1 MDSAKVARLL
11 SDLMQTPRVEWFVSK
26 GQRLPIGQP
35 PPDVTGARLLLAF
48 ARLAEFSACLR
59 QLQSQPG
66 QRRRPRGS
74 APGAAGEGG
83 ASAADRAPKPGASV
97 PDTTGLEPPG
107 WGLLSLSPLAP
118 CMCSEAIPSAFKASP
133 PFLDLGPPIPLQSHG
148 RVLSPWIFLDVLY

>member
-59 QLQSQPG
+59 QLQSRAQ
-66 QRRRPRGS
+66 QRRRPRGP
-74 APGAAGEGG
+74 APGAAREGG
-83 ASAADRAPKPGASV
+83 ASAARPPPQIAPPNREPQLQIPEAWNPLAGGCSLSV
-97 PDTTGLEPPG
+97 PLH
-107 WGLLSLSPLAP
+107 
-118 CMCSEAIPSAFKASP
+118 PS
-133 PFLDLGPPIPLQSHG
+133 
-148 RVLSPWIFLDVLY
+148 RLYVFRSNTLCI